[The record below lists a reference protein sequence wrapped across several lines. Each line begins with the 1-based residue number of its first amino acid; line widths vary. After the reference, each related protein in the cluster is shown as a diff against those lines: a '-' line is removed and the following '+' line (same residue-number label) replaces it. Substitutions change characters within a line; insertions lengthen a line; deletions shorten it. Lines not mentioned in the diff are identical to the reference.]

1 MNSPKKR
8 LIRKSSV
15 IKIEKV
21 QDKKEIENS
30 SISSID
36 SIDNSFNIWD
46 NSELQLNG
54 IIDN

>member
-46 NSELQLNG
+46 NSEL
-54 IIDN
+54 